1 MQLSTALAKARLSLR
16 LRWRPREENVEADDL
31 TNERFSGFDLEK
43 RIAISW
49 QDLDLDIL
57 QSLVQTRD
65 EFEQKKGLLNV
76 KHLEAPMTKLEWR
89 EIAPPCEKNCFFDDY
104 VVFCNEHHVSST
116 ESLVELLLQVLE
128 GSLLSR
134 VGPFV
139 HESSD
144 QHAFPFTGKK
154 LEGQTIDAC
163 EGFNFL
169 GECRAEIF
177 DTFFRQPSKRFLE
190 VRLRGVLVDPF
201 GRRLSFFSVE
211 PMSANVTPWET
222 RVPTPSNVADEPLGQ
237 VSVLRLQLRPIK
249 AQLRVQLTIQM
260 RATRV
265 NRRPIRTHEK
275 EVWRRGQQDI
285 LRVCHADTAFDDR
298 GLGSQNLLQV
308 QRLQRGNSNNKGI
321 DTLPIGRPGG
331 AQVIPAVTPLGW
343 QKQAIITETLEKEK
357 ERQKKNFP
365 TIFKKDEQPEEVWPS
380 SGMPKPAATMP
391 KAKTPVVVPARI
403 PMCKS
408 FPAKATPPWQEQRST
423 ADPPAL
429 GAKIVPKPSSVA
441 VTVPTRASTEDIDKW
456 DDLEEESVEAGGSL
470 SSLAAATVAV
480 VEAETNVSAL
490 THEAEPK
497 LPSVAVSQAKRQSPQ
512 VPQPKVVEA
521 ETNVSALIQEAEP
534 KLPSVAVS
542 QAKRQSPQV
551 PQPKAERETPAE
563 AKRQSPQVPQPKVVE
578 AETNVSA
585 LIQEAEPK
593 LPSVAVSQAKRQSP
607 QVPQPKAERETP
619 AEVETKM
626 PDVVV
631 AEAET
636 NVSALIQEAEPKPP
650 SIAVNQAKRQGP
662 RLPQPKAERETPAE
676 VETKMP
682 DVVVVEAETN
692 VSALIQEAEPKLPSV
707 AVNQGKRQSPRLPQP
722 KVETKTPDVVASERQ
737 DKAKACGEAR
747 KPGFDWIRLA
757 KIDSILL
764 GCESNFFVNRQGDG
778 SRIPGQEPEPCE
790 SSGSEDEEDD
800 MDESE
805 ESEQESDAAAD
816 PAKIL
821 NAGPADDE
829 FEEEEEEEEEDDEV
843 EELDQDAAEEI
854 QQEAASTFAV
864 ATTRPKAKAAPPE
877 LVQQMSA
884 AKATRPKPAPAVPPP
899 LHSRPAREGKA
910 QAADPTEEEEGKG
923 EEHAPEE
930 DEDFNDEEMRAA
942 FAAKLQEPGQEGTG
956 EGSATEQ
963 DGCPANIATRAKAKP
978 KPKAW
983 GAPPPL
989 SGKKKDADRGADAEM
1004 DDSTKPEEIPENDQP
1019 PPPFFD
1025 QWLASLKFIAGWND
1039 QKKYEAD
1046 QVKEAFSQYLAAEDI
1061 VSKDTVEQLCRTIVP
1076 LLLDLE
1082 RVDSMVV
1089 ANLRKEVLRTLKI
1102 VQVCILRIVT
1112 FELLREH
1119 SAKAAKKGRGKKQAE
1134 IPPEGATYL
1143 ASDITSL
1150 AKVIQHFRFD
1160 QTFTKGVHQL
1170 IVSFRRQKPEKPE
1183 KLKPKGP
1190 ASRKRQGQG
1199 AAESDDQMETGD
1211 DPSRRSGGEEVP
1223 PEAEADADAEAAQA
1237 TEADGEEQPMQ
1248 DETDEVDDRP
1258 KKKPRIVS

>member
-1 MQLSTALAKARLSLR
+1 
-16 LRWRPREENVEADDL
+16 
-31 TNERFSGFDLEK
+31 
-43 RIAISW
+43 
-49 QDLDLDIL
+49 
-57 QSLVQTRD
+57 
-65 EFEQKKGLLNV
+65 
-76 KHLEAPMTKLEWR
+76 
-89 EIAPPCEKNCFFDDY
+89 
-104 VVFCNEHHVSST
+104 
-116 ESLVELLLQVLE
+116 
-128 GSLLSR
+128 
-134 VGPFV
+134 
-139 HESSD
+139 
-144 QHAFPFTGKK
+144 
-154 LEGQTIDAC
+154 
-163 EGFNFL
+163 
-169 GECRAEIF
+169 
-177 DTFFRQPSKRFLE
+177 
-190 VRLRGVLVDPF
+190 
-201 GRRLSFFSVE
+201 
-211 PMSANVTPWET
+211 
-222 RVPTPSNVADEPLGQ
+222 
-237 VSVLRLQLRPIK
+237 
-249 AQLRVQLTIQM
+249 
-260 RATRV
+260 
-265 NRRPIRTHEK
+265 
-275 EVWRRGQQDI
+275 
-285 LRVCHADTAFDDR
+285 
-298 GLGSQNLLQV
+298 
-308 QRLQRGNSNNKGI
+308 
-321 DTLPIGRPGG
+321 
-331 AQVIPAVTPLGW
+331 
-343 QKQAIITETLEKEK
+343 
-357 ERQKKNFP
+357 
-365 TIFKKDEQPEEVWPS
+365 
-380 SGMPKPAATMP
+380 
-391 KAKTPVVVPARI
+391 
-403 PMCKS
+403 
-408 FPAKATPPWQEQRST
+408 
-423 ADPPAL
+423 
-429 GAKIVPKPSSVA
+429 

-512 VPQPKVVEA
+512 A
-521 ETNVSALIQEAEP
+521 
-534 KLPSVAVS
+534 
-542 QAKRQSPQV
+542 
-551 PQPKAERETPAE
+551 PQPKAERET
-563 AKRQSPQVPQPKVVE
+563 
-578 AETNVSA
+578 
-585 LIQEAEPK
+585 L
-593 LPSVAVSQAKRQSP
+593 
-607 QVPQPKAERETP
+607 
-619 AEVETKM
+619 AEVE
-626 PDVVV
+626 V
-631 AEAET
+631 A
-636 NVSALIQEAEPKPP
+636 
-650 SIAVNQAKRQGP
+650 AK
-662 RLPQPKAERETPAE
+662 T
-676 VETKMP
+676 P

-737 DKAKACGEAR
+737 DKAKAR